1 MRRLLAAAALA
12 ALLAGCTA
20 NDSVE
25 SSSAASGGASAASSA
40 AGSGASSAAGA
51 SSALSSVPAELK
63 AAGAAVKGSSSTT
76 TSAAAGPLNVGDRA
90 TVSGETVEVCA
101 VGDGYGVSYIG
112 TTPGASCDTAI
123 AKGNAA
129 LIDEQPS
136 KPIQWDTPKQVSVTD
151 QVTMACSSLP
161 GAGVAAVCTVPNE
174 APVSLWSN

>member
-1 MRRLLAAAALA
+1 MRRLFLAAAASA
-12 ALLAGCTA
+12 VLLAGCTA
-20 NDSVE
+20 NDSAE
-25 SSSAASGGASAASSA
+25 SSSAASA
-40 AGSGASSAAGA
+40 AGTGVAGSAAGA
-51 SSALSSVPAELK
+51 SSAPSSVPAELK
-63 AAGAAVKGSSSTT
+63 AAGAAVKGSSAT
-76 TSAAAGPLNVGDRA
+76 TSAAAGPLSVGDRA
-90 TVSGETVEVCA
+90 TVAGETVEVCA

-161 GAGVAAVCTVPNE
+161 GAGVAAVCTAPNE
-174 APVSLWSN
+174 APVYLWSN